1 MISFIFR
8 FAFFS
13 FLGMLLNPGQLAHQ
27 LPTHKQIVG
36 FERAVEKEG
45 GLQHMAYAKIKL
57 VRKDIKQISTTVNDI
72 EHAYV
77 TIHSDLSHTHKDIG
91 RLAKLDGSSAF

>member
-1 MISFIFR
+1 MISFVFR

-36 FERAVEKEG
+36 FERDVEKQG
-45 GLQHMAYAKIKL
+45 GLQHMATLKVNAI
-57 VRKDIKQISTTVNDI
+57 RKDFKEISTTVNDI
-72 EHAYV
+72 EHAYA
-77 TIHSDLSHTHKDIG
+77 TIHGDLSRTHKSLG
-91 RLAKLDGSSAF
+91 RIAKLDGEEAL